1 MRLKKK
7 LLLQVGSILF
17 GASGL
22 VSFASVALSEEAA
35 GVAAPTQAQ
44 AAPANFV
51 SDGSSFK
58 FDQGRAS
65 ISPIKGWMVE
75 PNGSGVSVVMKEVLP
90 PAPAGAHK
98 DYSQPIFARNIT
110 VMTINEG
117 SPIDEQRAA
126 EFKENFLKMAAKQ
139 GSMPD
144 LQFTSQK
151 FFNFKGENDG
161 LVFFTQHTSNGFT
174 MMQMHVL
181 VSGESR
187 QYLMTYN
194 DLASRFS
201 NQETY
206 DQAWKTMTSIDV
218 QGVPPVRYMREAKIG
233 GSIFAGFLLL
243 VLPFSFARF
252 MSQRRLRK
260 VASSLQD
267 EWDTGTVSGSDEW
280 SSNVSALET
289 TRVAGRVRGN
299 KKRKPDVSEVNSF
312 ESSVSSFGSNF
323 ISTHKS
329 RFATEV

>member
-1 MRLKKK
+1 MSLKKK
-7 LLLQVGSILF
+7 LLRHFRSILF
-17 GASGL
+17 GATGL
-22 VSFASVALSEEAA
+22 VSFATVALSEDAA
-35 GVAAPTQAQ
+35 GIAEPATAQ
-44 AAPANFV
+44 AAPTTFV

-75 PNGSGVSVVMKEVLP
+75 PNGAGIAIVMKEVLP
-90 PAPAGAHK
+90 PVPAGTPK

-110 VMTINEG
+110 VMTINEA
-117 SPIDEQRAA
+117 SPIDEQRAV

-161 LVFFTQHTSNGFT
+161 LVFFTQHTSNGFM

-206 DQAWKTMTSIDV
+206 DLAWKALTSIEV
-218 QGVPPVRYMREAKIG
+218 QGVAPVRYMREARIG

-252 MSQRRLRK
+252 MSQRRLRRL
-260 VASSLQD
+260 ASSLQD
-267 EWDTGTVSGSDEW
+267 EWDTGKVSDSDAW
-280 SSNVSALET
+280 ASNVSALET

-299 KKRKPDVSEVNSF
+299 KNRKPDVSEVNSF

-323 ISTHKS
+323 LSTHKS
-329 RFATEV
+329 RFATEA